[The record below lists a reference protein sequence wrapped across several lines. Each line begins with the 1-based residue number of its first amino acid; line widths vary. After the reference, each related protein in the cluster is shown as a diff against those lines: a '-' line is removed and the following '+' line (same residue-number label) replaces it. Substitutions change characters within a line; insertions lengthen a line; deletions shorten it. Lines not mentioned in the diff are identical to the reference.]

1 MLKTSRIVFGN
12 NVQIMQYKNPTN
24 PVYISY
30 AWANETNPT
39 LENDV
44 DKLCALMEKNGIFY
58 KRDKDGLCPYRWS
71 IHRAEEEIGEGCA
84 VIVVISE
91 KYIKSLHCMHEWH
104 LIKENGKIWERVF
117 PVVLPGADLTN
128 KAKYKEYYKFY
139 NDRKKELVEQQCE
152 GIIPMSHS
160 ELEAARYG
168 YYISDLADMYQYLT
182 DYNNAKYVIAN
193 NDYEALISQLA
204 KHVAKQSHTSSPAVE
219 TKTEPKAETKADV
232 NTKADAK
239 LAVEVKVEPKNEAT
253 VDDNEVVYSVLT
265 QAQTALLQK
274 NLNAT
279 RKFFME
285 HPDGEFGGWIT
296 GSCIKSFL
304 TDVTKDLKTDGI
316 YNNETKNVVERLQ
329 RFLSAD
335 YLSIFKQLKFDG
347 LFGPKTEAVYD
358 EWAKKYEDKNA
369 DKKVLDK

>member
-1 MLKTSRIVFGN
+1 MN
-12 NVQIMQYKNPTN
+12 YKNPTN

-30 AWANETNPT
+30 AWANETTPT

-128 KAKYKEYYKFY
+128 KTKYKEYYKFY

-182 DYNNAKYVIAN
+182 DYNNAKYVIAD
-193 NDYEALISQLA
+193 NDYEALILQLS
-204 KHVAKQSHTSSPAVE
+204 KHVEKQSHTSSPVVE
-219 TKTEPKAETKADV
+219 TKTEPKADV
-232 NTKADAK
+232 NAKTDAK
-239 LAVEVKVEPKNEAT
+239 PAVEVKDEPQNEAEPQT
-253 VDDNEVVYSVLT
+253 EAEPQNEEPEDDNEVVYSALS

-274 NLNAT
+274 NLNDT
-279 RKFFME
+279 RKFFLE
-285 HPDGEFGGWIT
+285 HSSGEFGGWLTCARINE
-296 GSCIKSFL
+296 FL
-304 TDVTKDLKTDGI
+304 TFVPNDLNTDGI
-316 YNNETKNVVERLQ
+316 YNFATKNAVTQLQ
-329 RFLSAD
+329 IFLSYD
-335 YLSIFKQLKFDG
+335 YMSLFKSLKFDG
-347 LFGPKTEAVYD
+347 LYGPKTEAVYD
-358 EWAKKYEDKNA
+358 EWAKKYEDINA
-369 DKKVLDK
+369 DKKILDK